1 MDNHFTHV
9 DAAGNARM
17 VDVGEKAVT
26 HRTAVAVGRVTMSP
40 ECFAA
45 VAEGRAKKGDVLG
58 VARVAGIMA
67 VKRTSDLIP
76 LCHPLLIGKTTVDF
90 HIDETACEIECVC
103 TAKVQGQTGVEME
116 ALTGVSVAL
125 LTIYDMCKA
134 IDKRMEIGSIHLAKK
149 TGGKSGEFVNDP
161 EFEVNADA

>member
-58 VARVAGIMA
+58 VAQVAGIMA
-67 VKRTSDLIP
+67 TKRTSDLIP
-76 LCHPLLIGKTTVDF
+76 LCHTLLLTKSAVEFTLHPEEHSIEAKCTVR
-90 HIDETACEIECVC
+90 CE
-103 TAKVQGQTGVEME
+103 GQTGVEME

-125 LTIYDMCKA
+125 LTVLKN
-134 IDKRMEIGSIHLAKK
+134 R
-149 TGGKSGEFVNDP
+149 
-161 EFEVNADA
+161 

>member
-58 VARVAGIMA
+58 VAQVAGIMA
-67 VKRTSDLIP
+67 TKRTSDLIP
-76 LCHPLLIGKTTVDF
+76 LCHTLLLTKSAVEFTLHPEEHSIEAECTVR
-90 HIDETACEIECVC
+90 CE
-103 TAKVQGQTGVEME
+103 GQTG
-116 ALTGVSVAL
+116 L
-125 LTIYDMCKA
+125 LTVYDMCKA
-134 IDKRMEIGSIHLAKK
+134 IDKRMTLGEIHLVEKH
-149 TGGKSGEFVNDP
+149 GGKSGDFY
-161 EFEVNADA
+161 FEEQEH

>member
-45 VAEGRAKKGDVLG
+45 VAGGRAKKGDVLG
-58 VARVAGIMA
+58 VAQVAGIMA
-67 VKRTSDLIP
+67 TKRTSDLIP
-76 LCHPLLIGKTTVDF
+76 LCHTLLLTKSAVEFTLHPEERRGDGGPDRRF
-90 HIDETACEIECVC
+90 GGPADGLRY
-103 TAKVQGQTGVEME
+103 VQG
-116 ALTGVSVAL
+116 
-125 LTIYDMCKA
+125 
-134 IDKRMEIGSIHLAKK
+134 H
-149 TGGKSGEFVNDP
+149 
-161 EFEVNADA
+161 

>member
-45 VAEGRAKKGDVLG
+45 VAEGRATTAEAIEEVKLRSRQYAKRQLTWLRRNEAIHWILWEKTPDFSAGLQNATEFLLSAG
-58 VARVAGIMA
+58 V
-67 VKRTSDLIP
+67 
-76 LCHPLLIGKTTVDF
+76 C
-90 HIDETACEIECVC
+90 
-103 TAKVQGQTGVEME
+103 
-116 ALTGVSVAL
+116 
-125 LTIYDMCKA
+125 
-134 IDKRMEIGSIHLAKK
+134 
-149 TGGKSGEFVNDP
+149 
-161 EFEVNADA
+161 